1 MSYGLGWFQ
10 HDYRGEKLDFHTGSI
25 AGLIAVAGIIHEKN
39 TAVYVFSNLDHAE
52 LRHAILYKAMDLY
65 AFGEEGR
72 DWHSEVFD
80 LYSGFREM
88 SKKALETRNSSRV
101 MNTKPS
107 VSLTSFEGIYTHEM
121 LGKVEVSIGNNELKI
136 KFNDYLTYQLNH
148 WHHNTFMT
156 NKDPRWRSSL
166 FVNFGLNTSGVIN
179 SLEAYGETFTKSE

>member
-107 VSLTSFEGIYTHEM
+107 VSLTSFE
-121 LGKVEVSIGNNELKI
+121 
-136 KFNDYLTYQLNH
+136 
-148 WHHNTFMT
+148 
-156 NKDPRWRSSL
+156 
-166 FVNFGLNTSGVIN
+166 
-179 SLEAYGETFTKSE
+179 